1 MTNIIKTTRT
11 MLAAAILFP
20 FSLPAE
26 NDVFELQPYV
36 VTGDL
41 LQSPADRL
49 PASVTILGADIPDAS
64 GSVHFENLIGRM
76 PNLNWAGGTAR
87 PRFFQIR
94 GIGENSQF
102 GNELPASSVGFM
114 IDGIDFTGIG
124 SVAGLFD
131 VSQVE
136 LLRGPQAAAFGA
148 NALAGMV
155 LIETTAPNRTFQG
168 KAEISVGDHDFYSIG
183 AAVGGPMGDNG
194 KSPLAYRI
202 SVHTG
207 GDNGFRRNAFLD
219 QDDTN
224 AREEKSVRLKLN
236 YSPTDRFELD
246 LNLLYFDFQSGY
258 DAWALDNDSFNT
270 STDEPGV
277 DDQQSLGAGIRATW
291 HLTDSLDIS
300 YRGSLTDSDMV
311 YSYDWDWSNPAELEA
326 LYGPEVYWGIDI
338 TERTREVTSHD
349 IRLSSPHG
357 VDGLG
362 IDWAAGI
369 YSRSFD
375 EDQDYWGVFSDYTT
389 DTISAYAQARF
400 ELNESLSMTIAG
412 RVEDFEIKYKDN
424 YGTELGTKESPW
436 GGKLAVEY
444 RLSPDQQVYA
454 SIDRGYKS
462 GGVNLDNDIPAEERV
477 YGNEKLINYEAGW
490 RAFFM
495 DKSLR
500 LQATVFYMDR
510 QDIQV
515 DSSIQLGDGN
525 TFALYKDN
533 AASGTNY
540 GMELEADWRASNNL
554 RLFASLGLL
563 KTRFDKYS
571 YIDPADGATLVNLD
585 GKEQAYAP
593 NFNYA
598 IGAEY
603 RWENGFFLNATLEGK
618 DDYLFDVLNN
628 QSLAAYNLLQLRV
641 GYDWQDWRFTIW
653 VNNAL
658 DERYDVRGFFF
669 ANEPPWYDVQKK
681 WVSEGAPRM
690 LGVSV
695 RRKF

>member
-1 MTNIIKTTRT
+1 MKKQYRQL
-11 MLAAAILFP
+11 LAAAVLFP

-26 NDVFELQPYV
+26 VDVFELQPLV

-49 PASVTILGADIPDAS
+49 PASVSILGAYVSDAS
-64 GSVHFENLIGRM
+64 GNTHFKNLLGRM
-76 PNLNWAGGTAR
+76 PNLNWAGGTSR

-136 LLRGPQAAAFGA
+136 VLRGPQAAAFGA

-155 LIETTAPNRTFQG
+155 LIETTAPTRSVQG
-168 KAEISVGDHDFYSIG
+168 KAEISVGDHDFYSFG
-183 AAVGGPMGDNG
+183 AAVGGPIGDNG
-194 KSPLAYRI
+194 QSALAYRV
-202 SVHTG
+202 SVHAG
-207 GDNGFRRNAFLD
+207 GDNGFRRNSFLNS
-219 QDDTN
+219 DDTN
-224 AREEKSVRLKLN
+224 SRDEKSARLKLN
-236 YSPTDRFELD
+236 YAATESFELD
-246 LNLLYFDFQSGY
+246 LNLLYFDFQNGY

-277 DDQQSLGAGIRATW
+277 DTQESLGTGLKATW
-291 HLTDSLDIS
+291 HVSDKLDVS

-326 LYGPEVYWGIDI
+326 WYGPEVYWGIDI
-338 TERTREVTSHD
+338 TERTREVISHD
-349 IRLSSPHG
+349 IRFASPVGSNDSH
-357 VDGLG
+357 
-362 IDWAAGI
+362 IDWAAGL
-369 YSRSFD
+369 YARSF
-375 EDQDYWGVFSDYTT
+375 EEEQDYWGVISDYTT
-389 DTISAYAQARF
+389 DTISAYGQARF
-400 ELNESLSMTIAG
+400 AIDESLSVTVAG
-412 RVEDFEIKYKDN
+412 RIEDFEIEYEDN
-424 YGTELGTKESPW
+424 YGTERGTKESPW
-436 GGKLAVEY
+436 GGKLAIEY
-444 RLSPDQQVYA
+444 RLSPEQLVYA
-454 SIDRGYKS
+454 SIDRGYKA
-462 GGVNLDNDIPAEERV
+462 GGVNLDNDIPVDERV
-477 YGNEKLINYEAGW
+477 YGNEKLLNYEAGW
-490 RAFFM
+490 RAFLM
-495 DKSLR
+495 EKSLR

-540 GMELEADWRASNNL
+540 GMELEVEWRTTDNL

-563 KTRFDKYS
+563 ETQFDKYS
-571 YIDPADGATLVNLD
+571 YVDPADGTTMVKLD

-593 NFNYA
+593 GFNYA
-598 IGAEY
+598 VGAEY
-603 RWENGFFLNATLEGK
+603 NWENGFFLNATLEGK

-628 QSLAAYNLLQLRV
+628 QSLAAYNLLHLRI
-641 GYDWQDWRFTIW
+641 GYDLDDWRITVWI
-653 VNNAL
+653 NNAL

-669 ANEPPWYDVQKK
+669 ANEPPWYDAPKK

-690 LGVSV
+690 IGVSV
-695 RRKF
+695 RRNF